1 MSLIFLIGFIMMYT
15 GQLSPA
21 DFNTDYFIIWG
32 LFSIADALWIG
43 RCSKWQTEKS

>member
-1 MSLIFLIGFIMMYT
+1 MSLIFLIGFIMAYT

-21 DFNTDYFIIWG
+21 EFDTDCLIAWA

-43 RCSKWQTEKS
+43 RCRK